1 MVNYISTL
9 VFFVLLGLGF
19 LLVGPWWS
27 SNPALGTGALVT
39 WLVADI
45 ILSSAIQLA
54 AQWERA
60 VVFRLGKFQ
69 RVRGPGLFTIIP
81 LVDQLR
87 MIDTRVLAVD
97 IP

>member
-9 VFFVLLGLGF
+9 VFFVLLGLGV
-19 LLVGPWWS
+19 LVASPVWAT
-27 SNPALGTGALVT
+27 NPALAAGVMAA

-60 VVFRLGKFQ
+60 VVFRLGKFR
-69 RVRGPGLFTIIP
+69 RVRGPGLFT
-81 LVDQLR
+81 
-87 MIDTRVLAVD
+87 MISAR
-97 IP
+97 